1 MKCKTEK
8 EKTKG
13 KNAYALS
20 IGILDRLQQ
29 EKIESLMS
37 KPHILWY
44 DRGEK

>member
-8 EKTKG
+8 EKTKE

-29 EKIESLMS
+29 EKIEWLIISMLS
-37 KPHILWY
+37 
-44 DRGEK
+44 DGEAEN